1 MAARSRGPAVTL
13 FFLLVAGLI
22 SGTRPAPAAA
32 QLLSG
37 RVISEDD
44 GSPLQGAVVELLDTA
59 GTEVIARLTGPDGR
73 FSMRNV
79 APGRYRFRVGLLGYK
94 TVTTNPFTLEAGQTL
109 HRRLSVSLEPIR
121 LEGIQVS
128 RGGRCGGDFGGTDLV
143 RLWEEARKG
152 LKSVVLSETS
162 PLVSFRIA
170 VTDRDLDAVWKSVL
184 TEEVRT
190 RRAWGN
196 DPFRSLSA
204 DTLLRHGFIRGGID
218 DTVTYYGP
226 DANLLLSDPFIEQYC
241 FGITKGDDGEVGL
254 TFEPEAR
261 LRGTAQIEGVLWLDA
276 ESAALRRLEFTY
288 TRSPVRGFEPG
299 GDVVYEQL
307 PNGAWF
313 IRRWRLRMPRMA
325 LVNGLP
331 TSRLGSIHETSGEVI
346 EVLGLDHQLRPLDAA
361 APQADGAAQDGPP
374 ADERVGASGG
384 PPPEEGRAFTTWVR
398 AREQPR
404 RHILHI
410 RNDSDRAVHINAIT
424 LDQCTNIREWC
435 GRYRKD
441 VVLRPGEGVRI
452 HTVHALNASEAVYF
466 EWSYDATT
474 L

>member
-1 MAARSRGPAVTL
+1 MATKVRGLAITL
-13 FFLLVAGLI
+13 FLLAAGLVA
-22 SGTRPAPAAA
+22 GTRPAPAVA

-37 RVISEDD
+37 RVSSEAD

-59 GTEVIARLTGPDGR
+59 GTEVVARLTGPDGR
-73 FSMRNV
+73 FSMRDA
-79 APGRYRFRVGLLGYK
+79 APGRYRFRVGLLGYR
-94 TVTTNPFTLEAGQTL
+94 TVTTDPFTLEAGQTL
-109 HRRLSVSLEPIR
+109 HRRLSVPLEPIR

-128 RGGRCGGDFGGTDLV
+128 RGGRCGGNFGGTDLV

-184 TEEVRT
+184 TEEVQT

-204 DTLLRHGFIRGGID
+204 DSLLRHGFIQGGIG

-241 FGITKGDDGEVGL
+241 FGITKGDDGQVGL

-261 LRGTAQIEGVLWLDA
+261 LRATAQIEGVLWLDA
-276 ESAALRRLEFTY
+276 ASAALRRLEFTH

-313 IRRWRLRMPRMA
+313 IRRWRLRMPRTA

-346 EVLGLDHQLRPLDAA
+346 EVLGLDHRLQPLDAA
-361 APQADGAAQDGPP
+361 APPEADRAEENRPTAG
-374 ADERVGASGG
+374 ERIAASGG
-384 PPPEEGRAFTTWVR
+384 PPPAEGRAFTTWVR

-424 LDQCTNIREWC
+424 LDQCTNIRDWC
-435 GRYRKD
+435 GRHRKD

-466 EWSYDATT
+466 EWSYDATA